1 MFIDVYWGIF
11 KTQHINATCKKP
23 NKPAINMMF
32 KPPNKHQFLPHLIKP
47 FKVQQNDSGRVD
59 FRSPRFHQDGDGRLD
74 ELLQVPSLTQTDVAK
89 LHCLNVRW

>member
-1 MFIDVYWGIF
+1 M
-11 KTQHINATCKKP
+11 QHVKKP